1 MEEKKQP
8 WDKLEGETE
17 KAYNTFL
24 LFADLPLHKRTVSEV
39 YRLHPPK
46 PEKQKKAKKGQKKQT
61 TPPSAWYQWRNNND
75 WDNRARARDA
85 HRAESDRKLFLSQQ
99 HEALKERKES
109 IDSMIAS
116 CESVLSED
124 NLALMVASNPSS
136 VVGYH
141 KTLVSMRKETERDLF
156 DLYTIKVQES
166 PSEPTDEE
174 KAEILSVI
182 AMLKGQAKEGNT
194 LASRLLLNLNGVKL

>member
-1 MEEKKQP
+1 MDEKKQP

-24 LFADLPLHKRTVSEV
+24 LFADLPLHRRSVCEV

-46 PEKQKKAKKGQKKQT
+46 PKKQKKEKKRQKKPT
-61 TPPSAWYQWRNNND
+61 NPPSSWYQWRKEND

-85 HRAESDRKLFLSQQ
+85 HRAEIERKLFLSQQ
-99 HEALKERKES
+99 HEALKQRKDS
-109 IDSMIAS
+109 IDCMIAA

-124 NLALMVASNPSS
+124 NLSLMVASNPSS

-166 PSEPTDEE
+166 PNEPTDEE
-174 KAEILSVI
+174 KEEILSVI